1 MSILVQKHTRQQLT
15 LKQKIRTILMPIIMV
30 VFLSACTGVGLFKNE
45 VTESLKNDAYSSSEF
60 YVNKMVHSKDA
71 ETKQSYRLLAIRQLL
86 NENKVVEAK
95 NMFKRLVILVDAQ
108 RIEYKLLTAKL
119 MAMEHKN
126 IEVNYSLKAISLSQ
140 LSHSQTKRYYN
151 VLVKIAENKKNI
163 IEAVRMRILLEKYL
177 TNIPEYQQN
186 NNNIWALLRSANKQ
200 MLSQTDI
207 KSGEYSL
214 AGWLSLIE
222 LYNDNLGAPEVL
234 PQAINNWKMQ
244 YPNHSA
250 SKVLPTELKAITTF
264 KQTTF
269 DNIALLLPLSGDLQF
284 LGDIIQQGFNDA
296 RGTEDMTTVNIFDTS
311 AESLSSLIQKA
322 QESGA
327 QAIVGPLLKSKV
339 DEMFS
344 QSNIGGLSILTLNA
358 TKNSRVRTKVCY
370 YGLAPETEAHS
381 AANKIYKDNIDQ
393 VIVFA
398 PNNDFGRRS
407 ANAFVSQWRKLTNND
422 ANVRYYDQ
430 AADIVNKLQ
439 NEEGKALY
447 FLGTA
452 DQLLEAKES
461 LNSSHFA
468 NQFAIYSSSRSHSP
482 NSNADFY
489 ITMNGVK
496 FSEIPLLT
504 DKSSQEYKKA
514 RKVAKNDYSMMRLYA
529 MGADAWTLIHH
540 FNELRQIPGFTISGL
555 TGELKASVDC
565 HVERGMKWL
574 QYNGGSIS
582 EMSASE

>member
-126 IEVNYSLKAISLSQ
+126 IEANHSLKAISLSQ

-344 QSNIGGLSILTLNA
+344 QSNIDGLSILTLNA

-461 LNSSHFA
+461 LSSSHFA